1 MSIGRY
7 TFDNTIP
14 VRVEVSTVDVYIAKG
29 SYVVYVLELTLYT
42 EGSTKLRTMRL
53 HKRFS
58 DFVNLQTSLREEFK
72 SSELPYELP
81 NRQFGLWRKQN
92 SLRDDVVRERRVK
105 LAKFLSDMLNDS
117 FDTKWKNSHATRDF
131 LGLEHTKNW
140 DSFVTEELVSASVSK
155 GDNGDPNHALDLTK
169 PECWLLQFKECKT
182 ELTECSQLL
191 VNGERTRRLIRL
203 RLQLNDLEKA
213 LQSAQNT
220 TLLPHREVERRKY
233 LLVTLRKDINELSI
247 QQQTQE
253 PQAQLPS
260 ATTQFMLMGT
270 SPPNTHESGINS
282 NTGTGNER
290 MFVRGRPP
298 SGRRRFGETS
308 ETVELDNQ
316 GLLQLHKSKLREQ
329 DEELEQLRAIIQRQK
344 ALSLEMNE
352 ELEGQNELLGIF
364 SSEIVST
371 EGKLGVAT
379 RRAKEFNDNS

>member
-7 TFDNTIP
+7 TFDNTNS

-42 EGSTKLRTMRL
+42 EGSTKLRTMKL

-81 NRQFGLWRKQN
+81 NRQFGLWRRQN
-92 SLRDDVVRERRVK
+92 SLRDDVVKERRVK

-117 FDTKWKNSHATRDF
+117 FDTKWKNSHATRAF
-131 LGLEHTKNW
+131 LGLEHHKNW
-140 DSFVTEELVSASVSK
+140 DSFVADELVSASISRR
-155 GDNGDPNHALDLTK
+155 DNDGKNSLLDLTK
-169 PECWLLQFKECKT
+169 PECWLQQFKECKT
-182 ELTECSQLL
+182 ELAECSQLL
-191 VNGERTRRLIRL
+191 ENGERTRRLIRL

-213 LQSAQNT
+213 LQSGQNT
-220 TLLPHREVERRKY
+220 SLLPHREMERRKH
-233 LLVTLRKDINELSI
+233 LLVTLRRDINELSI
-247 QQQTQE
+247 QQQTQQ
-253 PQAQLPS
+253 PQTQLPS
-260 ATTQFMLMGT
+260 TTTQFMLIGNS
-270 SPPNTHESGINS
+270 SPTTDDSG
-282 NTGTGNER
+282 TGTKSER

-316 GLLQLHKSKLREQ
+316 GLLQLHKSKLKEQ